1 MSAPTPQPLHRP
13 LKQVATTAAV
23 LGALVLAACGSSES
37 PPVLDETKIERAI
50 ERSSQAQR
58 GLSATVSCPD
68 DIAYE
73 KGMTFN
79 CIALVGDVRTRFL
92 VTQTN
97 TAGHVRFEAR

>member
-1 MSAPTPQPLHRP
+1 MSPSPQQLHRR
-13 LKQVATTAAV
+13 LKQLAMAAAL
-23 LGALVLAACGSSES
+23 LGAPALAACGSSES

-58 GLSATVSCPD
+58 GLTPTVTCPD

-79 CIALVGDVRTRFL
+79 CIALVGDVETRF
-92 VTQTN
+92 VITQTN
-97 TAGHVRFEAR
+97 ATGQVRFEAR

>member
-1 MSAPTPQPLHRP
+1 MSAPTPHPLHRR
-13 LKQVATTAAV
+13 LKQVAMAATLLGV
-23 LGALVLAACGSSES
+23 LALAACGSSES

-58 GLSATVSCPD
+58 GLSATVSCPGD
-68 DIAYE
+68 VAYE

-79 CIALVGDVRTRFL
+79 CIALVGDVRTRFF

-97 TAGHVRFEAR
+97 AAGHVRFEAR